1 MNNIMV
7 DVESL
12 GIHPGS
18 VLLSIGAVRFSM
30 GLGRS
35 LGEEFYVNIDVGS
48 SLRFGLK
55 IESSTFYWW
64 MRQGDNA
71 RWSLSNPKPLQLL
84 DALAAFREF
93 VVPDESP
100 MLWAKPPGFDLGLLQ
115 ELYRNTD
122 QPRPWGF
129 RNERDVRTFCDAAA
143 RMKWEYPKIKSSI
156 KHNALADAK
165 AQVWVIH
172 SADAYMEKVCPISPR
187 SVVKQLTE
195 MVEPLPPE
203 NSTIS

>member
-1 MNNIMV
+1 MV

-12 GIHPGS
+12 GTHPGS
-18 VLLSIGAVRFSM
+18 ILLSIGAVRFSM
-30 GLGRS
+30 GPGRK
-35 LGEEFYVNIDVGS
+35 LGEEFYVNIDVAS

-55 IESSTFYWW
+55 IESPTFYWW
-64 MRQGDNA
+64 MRQGDDA

-115 ELYRNTD
+115 ELYRSTD
-122 QPRPWGF
+122 QARPWSH

-143 RMKWEYPKIKSSI
+143 RMKWEYPKIKSST

-172 SADAYMEKVCPISPR
+172 SADAYMEKVCPTSPR
-187 SVVKQLTE
+187 NVVKLLERE
-195 MVEPLPPE
+195 MNQLPPE
-203 NSTIS
+203 SSTSS